1 MNKNMNITGL
11 FRMKKLLS
19 CVLCLAMLFSIPA
32 PAFAAGNEWSWLFEG
47 KNSETDAEQPVP
59 GPFGIVPAQE
69 PEPEFPN
76 ELIVGHTTEL
86 RGDFFTEM
94 FGNNTSDIDVRALLH
109 GYNLVD
115 WDQNQGTYV
124 INPDVVTGIQ
134 VTEDADGNHSYY
146 MEISDDLFYS
156 DGTQITAWDYAFSLL
171 LMMAPEIEQIG
182 GKIYRAE
189 HILGYDRYIRGQ
201 VRYLEGVEVP
211 DDFTLI
217 ITLSADFLPYFF
229 EVGLLLCVPY
239 PIHVIAPGCRVYDNG
254 TGCFIANDDNPNS
267 NQPRFTAELLRRTIL
282 DPETGYNSH
291 PSVVSGP
298 YMITSYDGVTAHFEL
313 NPYYKRKP
321 IIITKVI
328 EPEEEEEDAEKT
340 DAEKAEEEEEKE
352 PETIEILIDEN
363 NPGYIKKIQFTLTD
377 NDTMVQKLKD
387 GELHLVDKVTY
398 GPVIEDLMRSAG
410 DSALRF
416 QNEPRIGLSFLTFS
430 YDWPTVHE
438 KAVRQAIA
446 WCMDR
451 DQLTLDYC
459 RGFGLRVDGYYGV
472 GQWEYLLVNGS
483 VDYPVV
489 MADGNLYDNIAD
501 FPNRV
506 ARTDAEYEQMIQA
519 WEDLNLDDLTAYEV
533 DTLRAQQILINAGW
547 TLNRQG
553 NWFNPAVDD
562 VRCKMI
568 DNQLVALDL
577 TMMYPEGN
585 HIVDTIQEN
594 FIDNLKECGIKLTL
608 VPASMDDLFKSY
620 YRDVPRTT
628 DMIYLATNFHV
639 VVDPSI
645 TYSADNEALHQM
657 WNNTFSDDRE
667 LYQLAVNMRKTEP
680 GDIFTFME
688 RWIEFQ
694 ERYNEV
700 LPAIPVYSNIYFDF
714 FTELL
719 QNYSIP
725 AHVTWSQAILE
736 SYFGLP
742 EEEEEE
748 LPEEDVTLEGEEIV
762 EFED

>member
-1 MNKNMNITGL
+1 
-11 FRMKKLLS
+11 
-19 CVLCLAMLFSIPA
+19 
-32 PAFAAGNEWSWLFEG
+32 
-47 KNSETDAEQPVP
+47 
-59 GPFGIVPAQE
+59 
-69 PEPEFPN
+69 
-76 ELIVGHTTEL
+76 
-86 RGDFFTEM
+86 
-94 FGNNTSDIDVRALLH
+94 
-109 GYNLVD
+109 
-115 WDQNQGTYV
+115 
-124 INPDVVTGIQ
+124 
-134 VTEDADGNHSYY
+134 
-146 MEISDDLFYS
+146 
-156 DGTQITAWDYAFSLL
+156 
-171 LMMAPEIEQIG
+171 
-182 GKIYRAE
+182 
-189 HILGYDRYIRGQ
+189 
-201 VRYLEGVEVP
+201 
-211 DDFTLI
+211 
-217 ITLSADFLPYFF
+217 
-229 EVGLLLCVPY
+229 
-239 PIHVIAPGCRVYDNG
+239 
-254 TGCFIANDDNPNS
+254 
-267 NQPRFTAELLRRTIL
+267 
-282 DPETGYNSH
+282 
-291 PSVVSGP
+291 
-298 YMITSYDGVTAHFEL
+298 
-313 NPYYKRKP
+313 
-321 IIITKVI
+321 
-328 EPEEEEEDAEKT
+328 
-340 DAEKAEEEEEKE
+340 
-352 PETIEILIDEN
+352 
-363 NPGYIKKIQFTLTD
+363 
-377 NDTMVQKLKD
+377 
-387 GELHLVDKVTY
+387 
-398 GPVIEDLMRSAG
+398 MRSAG
-410 DSALRF
+410 DSGLRF
-416 QNEPRIGLSFLTFS
+416 QNEPRIGMSFLTFS

-594 FIDNLKECGIKLTL
+594 FINNLKECGIKLTL

-762 EFED
+762 EFEG